1 MKVEDSTTSHLNRI
15 QIVLAV
21 FIDFLR
27 TFFTSTI
34 KDFFEPCISP
44 DLIGSCCGML
54 QWFDRNLY
62 YLLQCEPSL
71 LPEPNHVML
80 NHLYALSIKV
90 CICCYFSVRHPYTT
104 LPPTPQKEWWS
115 WGWKRD
121 VFGQGFMCMKIRCY
135 WHGVGSWGSHFFE
148 DKSRP
153 LEKENFATY

>member
-21 FIDFLR
+21 FINFLR

-44 DLIGSCCGML
+44 DLIWSCCGML
-54 QWFDRNLY
+54 RWFDRNLY
-62 YLLQCEPSL
+62 CLLQCEPSL

-90 CICCYFSVRHPYTT
+90 CMCCYFSVRLPDTT
-104 LPPTPQKEWWS
+104 LPPTPPQKMVVLRLKEGCLWS
-115 WGWKRD
+115 GVHVHENKMLLAWGGESFLWR
-121 VFGQGFMCMKIRCY
+121 
-135 WHGVGSWGSHFFE
+135 
-148 DKSRP
+148 
-153 LEKENFATY
+153 